1 MYQQLTALF
10 LLLATCSCV
19 LQAFANEKSLDSFRM
34 IADTPETKL
43 LLSASAA
50 MSNKGV
56 LEYLMVG
63 SGGYPRSAIVISA
76 PEYPEP
82 HFLSVDK
89 AQCVRKS
96 QNESWK
102 CHGFETQRYYFEDS
116 PAEAV
121 LVSDNMSSSFVREM
135 LRQTQPS
142 NGCVI
147 RPGTVGDRF
156 STFNRARLIT
166 TNFGLVLFSDPKC
179 DQIWIKEASGWEL
192 QSNETKPDAT
202 TNQHLPSLKII
213 TLVN

>member
-96 QNESWK
+96 QNENWK
-102 CHGFETQRYYFEDS
+102 CHGFETRKYYFEDS
-116 PAEAV
+116 LTEAI
-121 LVSDNMSSSFVREM
+121 LVSDNMSSSFVRE
-135 LRQTQPS
+135 LLKQTQPS

-147 RPGTVGDRF
+147 RTSSVGERF
-156 STFNRARLIT
+156 STFNRPSLFA

-192 QSNETKPDAT
+192 RSNKTNPAAT
-202 TNQHLPSLKII
+202 TNHHLLSLKTI

>member
-1 MYQQLTALF
+1 MYQHLSASFLF
-10 LLLATCSCV
+10 LVTCSCV
-19 LQAFANEKSLDSFRM
+19 LQTFATQKSLDSFRM
-34 IADTPETKL
+34 IADAPETEL
-43 LLSASAA
+43 LLSASAS

-56 LEYLMVG
+56 LEYLIVG
-63 SGGYPRSAIVISA
+63 SGSYPRSAVVVSA

-96 QNESWK
+96 QNENWK
-102 CHGFETQRYYFEDS
+102 CHGFETRRYYFENS
-116 PAEAV
+116 LSEAV
-121 LVSDNMSSSFVREM
+121 LVSDNMSGSFVREV

-147 RPGTVGDRF
+147 RTGSVGERF
-156 STFNRARLIT
+156 STFNRPSLFA